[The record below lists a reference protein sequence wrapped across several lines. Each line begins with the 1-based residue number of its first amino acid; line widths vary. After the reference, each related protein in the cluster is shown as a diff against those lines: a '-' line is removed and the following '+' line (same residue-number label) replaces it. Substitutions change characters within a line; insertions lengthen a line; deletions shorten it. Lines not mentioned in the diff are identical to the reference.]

1 MKTLETTMFMPEFLT
16 GLFNPVSE
24 KDFMESIDKSIKQAD
39 MGNYQEADEAIDQ
52 ISDELKI

>member
-39 MGNYQEADEAIDQ
+39 VGNYQEADEAIDQ

>member
-1 MKTLETTMFMPEFLT
+1 MKTLETTMLMPEFLT

>member
-1 MKTLETTMFMPEFLT
+1 MRTLETTMFMPELLT

-39 MGNYQEADEAIDQ
+39 VGNYQEADEAIDQ

>member
-1 MKTLETTMFMPEFLT
+1 MKTLETTLFMPEFLT